1 MANDDY
7 KYKELPRASGKIAPA
22 QWNPETGEWEVFT
35 GLAKVQDVDV
45 KTELESIKQT
55 QSQIL
60 AKLNDTIDTRLTGS
74 IMDDVESVPVKGR
87 KLEWYASDGFNIN
100 IEPGGTYFFRDSDF
114 LNYTDSFKDLSEYE
128 YYYIGVQSET
138 SHDFK
143 AFTRSKLLGSVGI
156 SKDVIADG
164 VGSVRQIDKE
174 HITHHDVSIR
184 ITNESEESKNYML
197 MAGFWPM

>member
-1 MANDDY
+1 MSNIDINLIRALDGAAPQHKASNANKFELSEGSDGAQHVKIVDSEGNVQD
-7 KYKELPRASGKIAPA
+7 KISVELPDKQIV
-22 QWNPETGEWEVFT
+22 T
-35 GLAKVQDVDV
+35 VDNQIQLPTDYPDKAV
-45 KTELESIKQT
+45 EARLQAIEQT

-60 AKLNDTIDTRLTGS
+60 DKLNDTIDTRLTGS
-74 IMDDVESVPVKGR
+74 IMDDVEAVPVKGR
-87 KLEWYASDGFNIN
+87 KLEWYASDGFSIN

-114 LNYTDSFKDLSEYE
+114 LNHTDSFKDLSEYE

-164 VGSVRQIDKE
+164 
-174 HITHHDVSIR
+174 
-184 ITNESEESKNYML
+184 
-197 MAGFWPM
+197 